1 MLAAFSIIL
10 QRKGWLDIGLL
21 LAKTLGSRVGLITA
35 TLEDFIA
42 LPVNRDRLIISSIE
56 VLTKGEGNLVGIE
69 SKRQV
74 DTLDEEIAKDS
85 W

>member
-1 MLAAFSIIL
+1 M
-10 QRKGWLDIGLL
+10 
-21 LAKTLGSRVGLITA
+21 AKTLGSRVGLITA

-74 DTLDEEIAKDS
+74 DSLDEEIAKGS